1 MLAAHHKHIIRTQFQ
16 WSPSYSAAYAISLQ
30 NSSKNW
36 QQLREEKLTASTFA
50 AAVGFWPRQRVK
62 LWREK
67 IGAVKPFS
75 GNLSTSWSNIKEEE
89 AVQRYKMI
97 TQNNVL
103 PPRFQVHSKADWLA
117 ASPDGIVELPS
128 HSTGVLEIKC
138 PFFDGEKSR
147 ALPWLSIPAHCIPQA
162 QGLMEILDKEWM
174 HFYVWTLNG
183 SSLFK
188 LYRDR
193 EYWGVLEQ
201 ALSDFWWKHVQP
213 AREIYSNRSKT
224 VRSTH
229 LLLKPLRPAET
240 HEMIDHI
247 VGASRR
253 IVCRSELLV
262 REVHA
267 KMQN

>member
-1 MLAAHHKHIIRTQFQ
+1 MLAAIHQNITRTQFQ
-16 WSPSYSAAYAISLQ
+16 FSRSYSAAYAISLQ
-30 NSSKNW
+30 NTSKNW

-50 AAVGFWPRQRVK
+50 AAVGFWPRQRVR

-89 AVQRYKMI
+89 ALHRYKMI
-97 TQNNVL
+97 TQHNVSSVGF
-103 PPRFQVHSKADWLA
+103 RVHSKADWLA
-117 ASPDGIVELPS
+117 ASADGMIDS
-128 HSTGVLEIKC
+128 SGVLEIKC

-147 ALPWLSIPAHCIPQA
+147 AWPWLRIPAQCVPQA

-193 EYWGVLEQ
+193 EYWGVLEE
-201 ALSDFWWKHVQP
+201 ALSDFWWKHVVP
-213 AREIYSNRSKT
+213 GREVYGNREKT
-224 VRSTH
+224 VRRTH
-229 LLLKPLRPAET
+229 LLLKPFRPAER
-240 HEMIDHI
+240 HEMIERI
-247 VGASRR
+247 VCESRR

-262 REVHA
+262 REVHGR
-267 KMQN
+267 MQN